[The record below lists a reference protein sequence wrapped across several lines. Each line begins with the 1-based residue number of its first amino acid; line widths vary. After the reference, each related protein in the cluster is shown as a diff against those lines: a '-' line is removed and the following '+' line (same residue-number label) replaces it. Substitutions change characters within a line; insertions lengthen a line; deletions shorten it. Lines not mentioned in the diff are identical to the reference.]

1 MGRCQEARECL
12 KAARGLIG
20 NFKSNV
26 VGKAQEPTYAN
37 QLRALLDDVL
47 SRLFDILTQKA
58 EETQKILSITQIA
71 DEALMIAEIETL
83 KRTHPDLHK
92 YCLTFT

>member
-1 MGRCQEARECL
+1 ML
-12 KAARGLIG
+12 KGCPW
-20 NFKSNV
+20 SNWQFQR

-37 QLRALLDDVL
+37 QLRDLLDDVL
-47 SRLFDILTQKA
+47 SSLFDILIQKV
-58 EETQKILSITQIA
+58 EGIQKILSITQIA